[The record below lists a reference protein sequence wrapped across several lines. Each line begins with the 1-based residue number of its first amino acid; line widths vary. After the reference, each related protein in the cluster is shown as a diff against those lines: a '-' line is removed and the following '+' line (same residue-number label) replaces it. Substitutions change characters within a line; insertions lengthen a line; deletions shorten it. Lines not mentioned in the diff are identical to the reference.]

1 MKTFVLSLLCLMS
14 VMSLAQTAMAPLSI
28 NVTDFQ
34 NKPRKG
40 EQIWFQAK
48 KTGKVYKGV
57 SGTDGKFKM
66 EIPGGDT
73 YLIKI
78 KSVGEADDYSSIEVP
93 ALQEGQRYGEM
104 MLTIQIEIPKS
115 FTLNN
120 VNFDTGKSS
129 LRSSSYKELN
139 EVAELMKYKPEMKM
153 RIEGHTDNVGDPES
167 NMKLSKARAEAVKN
181 YLIKKGISADRLS
194 SEGFGSTRP
203 VALNDTAA
211 GRQKNRRTEVHV
223 VE

>member
-1 MKTFVLSLLCLMS
+1 MKTFVLAISCMMS
-14 VMSLAQTAMAPLSI
+14 MISYAQVAMAPLSI
-28 NVTDFQ
+28 HVTDFENQ
-34 NKPRKG
+34 PRKG
-40 EQIWFQAK
+40 EQIWFEAK
-48 KTGKVYKGV
+48 KTGQIYKAV
-57 SGTDGKFKM
+57 SDAAGKFKM

-78 KSVGEADDYSSIEVP
+78 KSVGDAQDYSSIEVP
-93 ALQEGQRYGEM
+93 ALKDGERYGEM
-104 MLTIQIEIPKS
+104 KLTIQIEIPKS

-129 LRSSSYKELN
+129 IRSSSYKELN
-139 EVAELMKYKPEMKM
+139 EVAELLKYKPEMKM

-167 NMKLSKARAEAVKN
+167 NMKLSKARAESVKN
-181 YLIKKGISADRLS
+181 YLIKKGVSANRLS

-203 VALNDTAA
+203 VAHNDTAD